1 MLFFCLA
8 ALDPSLDGGVGKD
21 LALGLGGGGAAFPDL
36 VLFLFL
42 SPFFLISANKAGFGT
57 GGRLRWVIKRHEQC
71 LEKFD
76 RGMQGAAHA

>member
-36 VLFLFL
+36 VLFIL
-42 SPFFLISANKAGFGT
+42 SPFFLISAGFGT

-71 LEKFD
+71 LEKCD